1 MKKDVLAECK
11 TAFLLLI
18 TFTVLTG
25 FLYPMAVLGFGKLF
39 FPWQANGSLLTE
51 QGRVVGSLWIGQAFS
66 SPKYFWG
73 RPSATSPYPYNGGA
87 SAGSNAGP
95 SNESFRAFV
104 QQRITNV
111 KDLGSSLP
119 VPVDLVT
126 ASASGLDP
134 DISPL
139 AAFYQVPRVAKA
151 RGLSAKELNQLIDAY
166 TQGRTFG
173 LLGEPRVN
181 VLQLNL
187 ALDRKEANH
196 GSTPQS

>member
-1 MKKDVLAECK
+1 MKRDLLAECK
-11 TAFLLLI
+11 RAILLLMAL
-18 TFTVLTG
+18 TVLTG
-25 FLYPMAVLGFGKLF
+25 FLYPLVVLGLGKLF

-51 QGRVVGSLWIGQAFS
+51 QGRVVGSLRIGQTFS

-73 RPSATSPYPYNGGA
+73 RPSATSPYPYNGSA
-87 SAGSNAGP
+87 STGSNAGP
-95 SNESFRAFV
+95 SNESFRALV
-104 QQRITNV
+104 EERITHV
-111 KDLGSSLP
+111 QDFGSSLH

-134 DISPL
+134 EISPL

-151 RGLSAKELNQLIDAY
+151 RGISTIELNQLIDAY
-166 TQGRTFG
+166 IQGRTFG